1 MEKLISDLRYFSEK
15 KKKEKE
21 KWKISIYPLLR
32 ILGYSKKFV
41 NERRGICKNGK
52 GGTRSVTRHGRNRLK
67 LLPIF
72 PRWRAIERRVI
83 LEFNKELDRGSLI
96 KGRAASVELTAR
108 NRAKRRQDVDDSP
121 ISTGYPGILS
131 HSIIRHADSSALSN
145 LLSIFG
151 ERQFPGGGC
160 ATLISTLF
168 QPGDSISI
176 SSRPEV
182 LREWLLSHFRTKKK
196 SNERTME
203 PAGYWKGRLGWC
215 AKKDMLE
222 GRDKGPLR
230 HSPTTLLPII
240 LENVS
245 TFPSSPP
252 PYLFTFPLIIPSLF
266 HVRARRCASF
276 AIFPK
281 ARKILSPP
289 YR

>member
-1 MEKLISDLRYFSEK
+1 M
-15 KKKEKE
+15 
-21 KWKISIYPLLR
+21 
-32 ILGYSKKFV
+32 
-41 NERRGICKNGK
+41 
-52 GGTRSVTRHGRNRLK
+52 
-67 LLPIF
+67 
-72 PRWRAIERRVI
+72 
-83 LEFNKELDRGSLI
+83 
-96 KGRAASVELTAR
+96 ELTAR

-289 YR
+289 LSLEDKCSLLSRKKPSSVRLWTRARGKGSRWLDSANQKSLLL